1 MMWNPTTFSKEEYLK
16 KHATKYYGAMA
27 EKATELIQRYY
38 EISADSILRIEKYAW
53 KAMILHRDHLTKNM
67 KCLDI
72 RSTYTVKRT
81 NLKRSSQEG
90 LFSTSP
96 HIMQRETSNNGT
108 HMANQKAE
116 NLLNLALETPL
127 SERVQSGNLNVGYS
141 EAENTWEFIVKYN
154 GSLAAISAKFPQ
166 VIAEELI
173 AGYGILTVPESLVEQ
188 VLSRREIE
196 YVEIPK
202 RLYFADFQA
211 RSASCILQ
219 VTEGYPNLTGE
230 GVAVAVIDSGI
241 DYTLPH
247 FRKAD
252 GSTRILALWDQ
263 GQQVSDR
270 FPPPEGFAG
279 GRLYTEED
287 INEALMN
294 GESLTEDSTG
304 HGTAVAGLAAS
315 GPVGSYQG
323 VAPESMLLVVK
334 LWNED
339 RESFPRTTELMRA
352 LTFVVRYA
360 AERSLPVAINL
371 SFGNSYG
378 SHNGASIL
386 ERFIDNVSEIGRSV
400 ICIGTGN
407 EGASGGH
414 FSGRVR
420 ARQPLEVEF
429 AVASYEATLNLQIWK
444 NYVDRYRVEIV
455 APLGETFIIQ
465 EGLVGRAEVVLGN
478 TKLLI
483 YVGEPKPYT
492 TDQEIY
498 IDFLPQRQYVDSGI
512 WIVRMVPV
520 DVRNGFVYMY
530 LPSEAAR
537 SSGTRFV
544 SSTPEVTLTI
554 PSTASR
560 AIAVGAYNS
569 VYNAYADFSGRGYV
583 GQAAAVGEREIG
595 VVRPTLSAP
604 GVSLQAVTPGGTY
617 QYVSGTSFATPV
629 VTGSAAL
636 LMEWGIVREQDVFL
650 YGEKLKANMIR
661 GARRFDVPGEW
672 PNELY
677 GWGALCLENSI

>member
-1 MMWNPTTFSKEEYLK
+1 
-16 KHATKYYGAMA
+16 
-27 EKATELIQRYY
+27 
-38 EISADSILRIEKYAW
+38 
-53 KAMILHRDHLTKNM
+53 
-67 KCLDI
+67 
-72 RSTYTVKRT
+72 
-81 NLKRSSQEG
+81 
-90 LFSTSP
+90 
-96 HIMQRETSNNGT
+96 
-108 HMANQKAE
+108 MANQKAE
-116 NLLNLALETPL
+116 NLLNLALGTPL
-127 SERVQSGNLNVGYS
+127 NERIQSGNLNVGYS
-141 EAENTWEFIVKYN
+141 ERDNTWEFIVKYN
-154 GSLAAISAKFPQ
+154 GSLSAISEEFPQ

-173 AGYGILTVPESLVEQ
+173 AGYGILTVPERLVEP

-202 RLYFADFQA
+202 KLYFADFQA

-219 VTEGYPNLTGE
+219 VTEGYPNLTGK
-230 GVAVAVIDSGI
+230 GVVVAVIDSGI
-241 DYTLPH
+241 DYALPH
-247 FRKAD
+247 FRNAD

-263 GQQVSDR
+263 GQSRSDR
-270 FPPPEGFAG
+270 YPPPEGFAE
-279 GRLYTEED
+279 GRLYTQED
-287 INEALMN
+287 INEALGVN
-294 GESLTEDSTG
+294 AGTIGTEESGVPGSSEAGPGEVAPGAGAGTLVRPSAAIRLSEDTTG
-304 HGTAVAGLAAS
+304 HGTAVAGLAAA

-352 LTFVVRYA
+352 LTFVARFA
-360 AERSLPVAINL
+360 TERSLPVAINL
-371 SFGNSYG
+371 SFGNNYG

-420 ARQPLEVEF
+420 ARQTLEAEF
-429 AVASYEATLNLQIWK
+429 AVASYEVTLNLQIWK

-465 EGLVGRAEVVLGN
+465 EGLVGRAETVLGN
-478 TKLLI
+478 TRLLI

-512 WIVRMVPV
+512 WVVRMVPV
-520 DVRNGFVYMY
+520 DIRNGFVYMY

-537 SSGTRFV
+537 SSGTRFL

-583 GQAAAVGEREIG
+583 GQAAASGEREIG
-595 VVRPTLSAP
+595 VVRPTLAAP

-636 LMEWGIVREQDVFL
+636 MMEWGIVREQDPFL

-661 GARRFDVPGEW
+661 GARRFDVPTEW
-672 PNELY
+672 PNDMF
-677 GWGALCLENSI
+677 GWGALCLQDSI

>member
-1 MMWNPTTFSKEEYLK
+1 
-16 KHATKYYGAMA
+16 
-27 EKATELIQRYY
+27 
-38 EISADSILRIEKYAW
+38 
-53 KAMILHRDHLTKNM
+53 
-67 KCLDI
+67 
-72 RSTYTVKRT
+72 
-81 NLKRSSQEG
+81 
-90 LFSTSP
+90 
-96 HIMQRETSNNGT
+96 
-108 HMANQKAE
+108 MANQKAE

-127 SERVQSGNLNVGYS
+127 RERQMSGNLNVGYS

-154 GSLAAISAKFPQ
+154 GTLAAIREAFPQ
-166 VIAEELI
+166 VVTEELI
-173 AGYGILTVPESLVEQ
+173 AGYGILTVPESLVES

-211 RSASCILQ
+211 RSASCILE

-230 GVAVAVIDSGI
+230 GVVVAVIDSGI
-241 DYTLPH
+241 DYTLAH

-263 GQQVSDR
+263 GQNPSEE
-270 FPPPEGFAG
+270 FPPPQGFAG

-287 INEALMN
+287 INAALQNEN
-294 GESLTEDSTG
+294 GVPLSVDDTG
-304 HGTAVAGLAAS
+304 HGTAVAGLAAAS
-315 GPVGSYQG
+315 RVENYQG
-323 VAPESMLLVVK
+323 AAPESMLLVVK
-334 LWNED
+334 LWNND

-352 LTFVVRYA
+352 LTFVVKYA
-360 AERSLPVAINL
+360 ADRNLPIAINL

-400 ICIGTGN
+400 ICVGTGN

-414 FSGRVR
+414 FSGSIRT
-420 ARQPLEVEF
+420 RQPLEAEF
-429 AVASYEATLNLQIWK
+429 AVASYEVTLNLQLWK
-444 NYVDRYRVEIV
+444 NYVDRYRIEIV
-455 APLGETFIIQ
+455 APLGETYVLQ
-465 EGLVGRAEVVLGN
+465 DGVVGRAEVVLGN

-498 IDFLPQRQYVDSGI
+498 IDFLPLRDYVDSGI
-512 WIVRMVPV
+512 WVIRLIPV
-520 DVRNGFVYMY
+520 DIKNGFVYMY

-537 SSGTRFV
+537 SNGTRFL
-544 SSTPEVTLTI
+544 SSTPQVTLTI

-569 VYNAYADFSGRGYV
+569 VYNAYADFSGRGYAR
-583 GQAAAVGEREIG
+583 QAQNIGEREIG
-595 VVRPTLSAP
+595 SVRPTISAP

-636 LMEWGIVREQDVFL
+636 LMEWGIVRGQDIFL
-650 YGEKLKANMIR
+650 YGEKLKANLIR
-661 GARRFDVPGEW
+661 GAKRFDVPMEW
-672 PNELY
+672 PNEMY
-677 GWGALCLENSI
+677 GWGALCVSNSLE